1 MEKQNNNWNLEKLER
16 QALSSQD
23 FDNFVLNQS
32 GILNY
37 NKLKVLD
44 VGCSNGYKTGML
56 FDKYDNIERIV
67 GIDIDENAINEAK
80 EKFLNN
86 NKYVFELKT

>member
-1 MEKQNNNWNLEKLER
+1 MEKQSNNWNLEKLER

-37 NKLKVLD
+37 NELKILD
-44 VGCSNGYKTGML
+44 VGCSNGFKTEML
-56 FDKYDNIERIV
+56 FDKYNNI
-67 GIDIDENAINEAK
+67 N
-80 EKFLNN
+80 LH
-86 NKYVFELKT
+86 VFA